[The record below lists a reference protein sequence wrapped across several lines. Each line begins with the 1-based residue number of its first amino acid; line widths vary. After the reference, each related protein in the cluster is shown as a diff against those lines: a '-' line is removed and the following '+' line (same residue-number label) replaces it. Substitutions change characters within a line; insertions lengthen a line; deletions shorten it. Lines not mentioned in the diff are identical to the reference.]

1 MQVPGLMY
9 YHTGRDIYLTLYG
22 SSSTEVPLADGTVA
36 VEQTSDYPFSGE
48 STIVL
53 TPANPMTFA
62 LRLRIPTWLAAA
74 SFCLAAFIPM
84 PMLRPGAGPS
94 RSTVNRLMFPWKRA
108 LP

>member
-62 LRLRIPTWLAAA
+62 LRLRIPTWARGGEFLPGG
-74 SFCLAAFIPM
+74 LYTH
-84 PMLRPGAGPS
+84 LR
-94 RSTVNRLMFPWKRA
+94 TVPERKPFVHTER
-108 LP
+108 